1 MTSDTYHIWAHL
13 STWSKN
19 QFTLFIHVVE
29 EAWQLMRQ
37 RIGSV
42 FRFVKQT
49 FAVTSA
55 VGSRK
60 IQVVRAVDEM

>member
-1 MTSDTYHIWAHL
+1 M
-13 STWSKN
+13 
-19 QFTLFIHVVE
+19 
-29 EAWQLMRQ
+29 EARQLMRQ